1 MNQVYLL
8 IGGNLNNRL
17 ELLAQAKESIV
28 KDIGGCIMESS
39 VYESEPWGFLSDQN
53 FLNQVLILNTK
64 LDPIEVL
71 NECQK
76 IENKLG
82 RIRESANYSSRT
94 MDIDLLFYNNE
105 IISNPRLT
113 VPHEHLYKRRFTLEP
128 LVELT
133 PDFMHPVFEK
143 SLAKL
148 LIECSDKSAVKKL

>member
-28 KDIGGCIMESS
+28 KDIGSCIMESS

-64 LDPIEVL
+64 LEPIEVL
-71 NECQK
+71 NESQK

-82 RIRESANYSSRT
+82 RLRKSTNYSSRT

-105 IISNPRLT
+105 IINNPRLT

-148 LIECSDKSAVKKL
+148 LIECSDKSVVKKL